1 MAASIGK
8 AASSP
13 RSDARKHHAGG
24 GHPGKPG
31 ATLHAQSQVNSKP
44 PPRIAYLDGRRL
56 QRLLLAGIAR
66 LAAERRHLDRLNV
79 FPVPDGDTGTN
90 LALTFSAVG
99 EAVAAATTR
108 HAGELLAVAADAA
121 LDGARGN
128 SGAIFAAW
136 TAGTGQLPGWPGAYR
151 SAGARER
158 RWPRPKLS
166 ARQALQNPVEG
177 TVLTVMRDIAA
188 AVVPHRLPPNA
199 DFSHAA

>member
-1 MAASIGK
+1 M
-8 AASSP
+8 
-13 RSDARKHHAGG
+13 
-24 GHPGKPG
+24 
-31 ATLHAQSQVNSKP
+31 NSKP

-108 HAGELLAVAADAA
+108 HAGELLAIAADAA

-136 TAGTGQLPGWPGAYR
+136 TQGLAAALAGQARIDLPALASGLA
-151 SAGARER
+151 AAE
-158 RWPRPKLS
+158 LS

-177 TVLTVMRDIAA
+177 TVLTVMRDIAN
-188 AVVPHRLPPNA
+188 AVAPHRLPPGA
-199 DFSHAA
+199 DFSQMMAVTKQGAQPGMPRRAEKSLLGYESKNESER